1 MLETQIKMIKTIF
14 HRVDLKVFK
23 HIKKKFDLILLHTE
37 ILKRFRLKKNIF
49 KQGLQRKKK
58 KKITTLILF
67 SFKTV
72 ISKLSFG

>member
-37 ILKRFRLKKNIF
+37 ILKRFRLKKTFLNRVCNG
-49 KQGLQRKKK
+49 KRKKNNYLN
-58 KKITTLILF
+58 TF
-67 SFKTV
+67 F
-72 ISKLSFG
+72 FQNCN

>member
-58 KKITTLILF
+58 KK
-67 SFKTV
+67 
-72 ISKLSFG
+72 

>member
-14 HRVDLKVFK
+14 YRVDLKVFK

-58 KKITTLILF
+58 KKTILILF